1 MLPLDVCETAAAS
14 EFAGAIVSMLAA
26 VTMVAAGDD
35 ASVAGAPC
43 VLAGS
48 MPLASS
54 GEANRA
60 VSPSITRSFAVTC
73 GAPFEVLSLDV
84 GLVEARIFAP
94 VALLIWKRRAGLS
107 RPVTHPD
114 SPKTVDERSLNVF
127 A

>member
-1 MLPLDVCETAAAS
+1 MLLLDVCETAAAS
-14 EFAGAIVSMLAA
+14 EFAGAIVSLLAA
-26 VTMVAAGDD
+26 VTMVAAGDG

-60 VSPSITRSFAVTC
+60 VSPSITRS
-73 GAPFEVLSLDV
+73 
-84 GLVEARIFAP
+84 
-94 VALLIWKRRAGLS
+94 ALPIWKRRAGLS